1 MPKKY
6 LTNCWRCSIRVTAD
20 GGARGDCRSSRRA
33 LQIERPLVDIETI
46 SLRIRMAAVIIHTD
60 PHVTNRHDTEQI
72 LLVLKGKRERAVSH
86 ELVTLIAAAVAAT
99 DEWSTTAGHV

>member
-6 LTNCWRCSIRVTAD
+6 LTNCWRCSIRVAVV
-20 GGARGDCRSSRRA
+20 AVWRCERSLS

-46 SLRIRMAAVIIHTD
+46 SLRMRMDAVIIHTD

-72 LLVLKGKRERAVSH
+72 LLVFFYAQ
-86 ELVTLIAAAVAAT
+86 
-99 DEWSTTAGHV
+99 